1 MGGPYSGGFFSPFNN
16 PFLEDKPEEKGL
28 SLSMKLAQET
38 AAFIIEN
45 AKNQFFAYLSFY
57 AVHAPVQTSK
67 DKWKRYREKAESQ
80 GILEEGFF
88 MEKRLPMRIK
98 QDNPVYA
105 GLVEQTDDA
114 VGHVLKTLD
123 SLNLDKNTVVV
134 FV

>member
-1 MGGPYSGGFFSPFNN
+1 
-16 PFLEDKPEEKGL
+16 
-28 SLSMKLAQET
+28 
-38 AAFIIEN
+38 
-45 AKNQFFAYLSFY
+45 
-57 AVHAPVQTSK
+57 
-67 DKWKRYREKAESQ
+67 
-80 GILEEGFF
+80 

-134 FV
+134 FVSDKSLSTHFKIVWQLRAQPPLK